1 MERIDRPQAPYR
13 KWLVAVGCFLMIFL
27 GLGFCSSNKGLYL
40 GAITE
45 ALNIK
50 RSLFALQD
58 TLRFTVTAI
67 VNMFFGALVNKLGT
81 RKMIIIGFSGYVA
94 YLAISIFAEH
104 IAWFYV
110 AGCLLG
116 LGTAFGSTTMVSHLV
131 GLWFPEKRGT
141 VSGAIM
147 CANGLGGAIAAQI
160 ITPLIDGSLFG
171 YRKAYMIAL
180 VIAAVAGILVTILV
194 TEPKGVKAAVG
205 KKKSKGKQWVGISFQ
220 EAVRK
225 PYFYVA
231 IICVCLT
238 GMALQGIHGIAATH
252 IKDVGVDST
261 FKSLVLSTAS
271 LVLIGSKF
279 LAGIGYDKLGL
290 RKTLLFCQVCGV
302 IAFTCLA
309 YCANTGVGRVLAMS
323 YGVLSSLA
331 LPLETVMVSLI
342 VADLFGE
349 KDFSKLLGLFVGA
362 NYAGYAIGG
371 FVYNLV
377 FDLTGS
383 YVSLLLITS
392 GMMVVIAVVFQ
403 LIITAANKVHDRVM
417 AAQISE

>member
-1 MERIDRPQAPYR
+1 MEGTRKIGT
-13 KWLVAVGCFLMIFL
+13 KWLVAIGCFLMIFL
-27 GLGFCSSNKGLYL
+27 GLGFCSSNKSLYL

-45 ALNIK
+45 ALNIP

-67 VNMFFGALVNKLGT
+67 ANMFFGVLVKKLGPKLMT
-81 RKMIIIGFSGYVA
+81 YLGFLGYIG
-94 YLAISIFAEH
+94 YLWISIFADQL
-104 IAWFYV
+104 IWFYV
-110 AGCLLG
+110 GGCLLG
-116 LGTAFGSTTMVSHLV
+116 LGTAFCSTTMVSHLV
-131 GLWFPEKRGT
+131 ALWFPEKRGT

-160 ITPLIDGSLFG
+160 ITPLIDGSAFG
-171 YRKAYMIAL
+171 YRKAYMVAL
-180 VIAAVAGILVTILV
+180 AVAVTAGVLVTLMV
-194 TEPKGVKAAVG
+194 REPKGVKAAVG

-231 IICVCLT
+231 IVCVCLT
-238 GMALQGIHGIAATH
+238 GMALQGIHGIAGTH

-261 FKSLVLSTAS
+261 FKSLVLSVAS

-279 LAGIGYDKLGL
+279 LAGISYDKLGL
-290 RKTLLFCQVCGV
+290 RKTLLFCEICGV
-302 IAFTCLA
+302 IAFACLA
-309 YCANTGVGRVLAMS
+309 YCANTGVGRVLAMG

-371 FVYNLV
+371 FAYNLV

-383 YVSLLLITS
+383 YVTLLLITS
-392 GMMVVIAVVFQ
+392 GLMVAIAVAFQ
-403 LIITAANKVHDRVM
+403 FVITAANKVHDKVV
-417 AAQISE
+417 AGQIAE

>member
-1 MERIDRPQAPYR
+1 MKGTRKIET
-13 KWLVAVGCFLMIFL
+13 KWLVAIGCFLMIFL
-27 GLGFCSSNKGLYL
+27 GLGFCSSNKSLYL

-45 ALNIK
+45 ALTIP

-67 VNMFFGALVNKLGT
+67 VNMFFGVLVQKLGT
-81 RKMIIIGFSGYVA
+81 RKMVIIGFSGYVA

-104 IAWFYV
+104 IVWFYV

-116 LGTAFGSTTMVSHLV
+116 LGTAFCSTTMVSHLV
-131 GLWFPEKRGT
+131 ALWFPEKRGT

-160 ITPLIDGSLFG
+160 ITPLIDGSMFG
-171 YRKAYMIAL
+171 YRKAYMVAL
-180 VIAAVAGILVTILV
+180 AVAVTAGILVTLLV
-194 TEPKGVKAAVG
+194 KEPKDTKIAVA
-205 KKKSKGKQWVGISFQ
+205 KKKSKGKQWIGISFQ
-220 EAVRK
+220 EAIRK
-225 PYFYVA
+225 PYFYAA

-252 IKDVGVDST
+252 IKDVGVDSN

-271 LVLIGSKF
+271 LVLIASKF
-279 LAGIGYDKLGL
+279 LAGISYDKMGL
-290 RKTLLFCQVCGV
+290 RKTLLICEACGA

-309 YCANTGVGRVLAMS
+309 YCANTPLGKGMAMS

-349 KDFSKLLGLFVGA
+349 KDFSKILGLFVGA
-362 NYAGYAIGG
+362 NYLGYAIGG

-383 YVSLLLITS
+383 YVTLLLITS
-392 GMMVVIAVVFQ
+392 GVMVAVAAAFQ

-417 AAQISE
+417 AQQVTE